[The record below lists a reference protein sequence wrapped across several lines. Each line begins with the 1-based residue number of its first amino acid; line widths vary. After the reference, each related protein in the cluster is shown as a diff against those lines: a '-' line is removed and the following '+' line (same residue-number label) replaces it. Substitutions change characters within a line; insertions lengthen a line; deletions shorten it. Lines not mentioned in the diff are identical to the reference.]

1 VAPSYLLKQKH
12 CGHVARKGRQQM
24 NIKFAFDIF
33 VRGAGGESR
42 KNWNEGKY

>member
-1 VAPSYLLKQKH
+1 
-12 CGHVARKGRQQM
+12 M

-42 KNWNEGKY
+42 KNWNEGKTNMEFIKTGCRN